1 MRKYV
6 SIITGLT
13 LIAIS
18 VFIAVIFIKNSDK
31 KKPKMAKDTKTIT
44 VNIVKNKTI
53 PIQINSTGSLIAKN
67 KIEIY
72 SEVQGV
78 LNIRKK
84 DFKAGTFYAK
94 DEMILIS
101 EELNVMQRGTELW
114 NLPSVKNCFG
124 NNHNKF
130 IAHWKKNLLG
140 FKSIFGVDNGGR
152 IPLGRYRIE
161 EIQHQVYHF
170 SNFIQR
176 ILEKHNFSNQMHPDY
191 VNYFNWHLSR
201 IKAQIFISDFNTY
214 LAASIEFI
222 TKEDVPF
229 ETIYL
234 QYGYSLMPKILFNQF
249 TTNNDSYFL
258 YIRPENTLEKL
269 LNKASLYCMK

>member
-84 DFKAGTFYAK
+84 DFKAGTFYTK
-94 DEMILIS
+94 DEIIL
-101 EELNVMQRGTELW
+101 
-114 NLPSVKNCFG
+114 
-124 NNHNKF
+124 
-130 IAHWKKNLLG
+130 
-140 FKSIFGVDNGGR
+140 SINTD
-152 IPLGRYRIE
+152 E
-161 EIQHQVYHF
+161 
-170 SNFIQR
+170 
-176 ILEKHNFSNQMHPDY
+176 
-191 VNYFNWHLSR
+191 HL
-201 IKAQIFISDFNTY
+201 
-214 LAASIEFI
+214 
-222 TKEDVPF
+222 
-229 ETIYL
+229 
-234 QYGYSLMPKILFNQF
+234 
-249 TTNNDSYFL
+249 
-258 YIRPENTLEKL
+258 
-269 LNKASLYCMK
+269 ASLKSLKSTNTRGQK